1 MITVLVVDDHPVF
14 RRGLVMVLSAY
25 PDIKVVGEA
34 VDGIEAVAKTAE
46 LQPDVVIMD
55 VQMARS
61 TGVQA
66 TAALR
71 KAAPNSR
78 VLILTVSERNGDV
91 FDAIQAGARGYLLKY
106 IDIEGLVSAIK
117 AVAAGNIIISQAIA
131 GKLIDYLRPVSEQL
145 DTEGTPTLS
154 IRELEVLR
162 MVAAG
167 SSNREVADRL
177 SISEATV
184 KAHLRNIMDKMQVKN
199 RAQAVAKAINNGV
212 LKQ

>member
-1 MITVLVVDDHPVF
+1 
-14 RRGLVMVLSAY
+14 
-25 PDIKVVGEA
+25 
-34 VDGIEAVAKTAE
+34 
-46 LQPDVVIMD
+46 MD

-91 FDAIQAGARGYLLKY
+91 FDAMQAGARGYLLKY